1 MIDFLPIQDDDF
13 TFSSL
18 FQNYEEGHTDTTEF
32 GMYPFFRL
40 RYFFLDKKSLPIMT
54 LKIDEEKIENFDM
67 FRNIFIRGDYFY
79 LIAYHY
85 FINIKEYEF
94 EYKVEGRMKIADK
107 NGELKTISF
116 FEPLYNALIDEK
128 IKSQKLLRH
137 EYIVSKNKYLYI
149 NKLTE
154 ILFNDYYD
162 LDDAIRKEKNV
173 FAKYGMAVKEV
184 YLEVFRDFYSNFVDY
199 LTTENF
205 EDLKKLVYPSKKE
218 VQSFRFAPRKT
229 YRNLKDMEART
240 KIVESIKQ
248 NLIEKGFISKITTF
262 EQVYDLFDNKRRE
275 LPKILW
281 EKDIT
286 SLATF
291 YKIME
296 DDKIIQD
303 AEGEHWKILADYFI
317 LKNNS
322 EISREELKS
331 KKKSTNFKILT
342 DLESTFDLLKK
353 IIA

>member
-13 TFSSL
+13 RFSSL

-40 RYFFLDKKSLPIMT
+40 RYFFLDRKSLPIMT
-54 LKIDEEKIENFDM
+54 LKIDEEKIEEFEM
-67 FRNIFIRGDYFY
+67 FKNIFLRGDYFY

-85 FINIKEYEF
+85 FMNVKDYEF
-94 EYKVEGRMKIADK
+94 EYKKEGRMKIEDE
-107 NGELKTISF
+107 NGNLTIVSF
-116 FEPLYNALIDEK
+116 FEPLYSALIEEK

-154 ILFNDYYD
+154 LLFNDYYD

-173 FAKYGMAVKEV
+173 FAKYGIAVKEV
-184 YLEVFRDFYSNFVDY
+184 YLEVFRDFYTNFVDY

-205 EDLKKLVYPSKKE
+205 EALKKLVYPSKKE
-218 VQSFRFAPRKT
+218 VQSFRFAPRET
-229 YRNLKDMEART
+229 YRNLKDMEARE

-248 NLIEKGFISKITTF
+248 NLIDKEFISEITTF

-275 LPKILW
+275 LPKIIWL
-281 EKDIT
+281 KDIT
-286 SLATF
+286 SLATL

-296 DDKIIQD
+296 DDKIIQN

-317 LKNNS
+317 LRNDS

-331 KKKSTNFKILT
+331 KKKSANFKILE
-342 DLESTFDLLKK
+342 DLTSVFDLLKK

>member
-13 TFSSL
+13 SFSSL

-32 GMYPFFRL
+32 GIYPFFKL
-40 RYFFLDKKSLPIMT
+40 KYFYMKRASLPIMR
-54 LKIDEEKIENFDM
+54 LKIDEEKIESFDM
-67 FRNIFIRGDYFY
+67 FRKIFIRGDYFY

-85 FINIKEYEF
+85 FLNVKEYEF
-94 EYKVEGRMKIADK
+94 EYKVEGRMKIEDE
-107 NGELKTISF
+107 NGQFTIVSF
-116 FEPLYNALIDEK
+116 FEPLYNALIEEK

-173 FAKYGMAVKEV
+173 FAKYGIAVKEV

-205 EDLKKLVYPSKKE
+205 EALKKLVYPSKKE
-218 VQSFRFAPRKT
+218 VQSFKLAPRKT
-229 YRNLKDMEART
+229 YKNLKDMEART
-240 KIVESIKQ
+240 KIIVSIQQ
-248 NLIEKGFISKITTF
+248 NLIGKGYISDITTF

-275 LPKILW
+275 LPKIIW
-281 EKDIT
+281 MKDIT
-286 SLATF
+286 ALATF

-303 AEGEHWKILADYFI
+303 TEDEHWKILADYFI
-317 LKNNS
+317 LKNDS

-331 KKKSTNFKILT
+331 KKKSTNFKNLE
-342 DLESTFDLLKK
+342 DLESVFDLLKK

>member
-1 MIDFLPIQDDDF
+1 MIDFLPIQDEDF
-13 TFSSL
+13 AFSSL
-18 FQNYEEGHTDTTEF
+18 FQNYEEGHTDATDF

-40 RYFFLDKKSLPIMT
+40 RYFFLDRERLPIRT
-54 LKIDEEKIENFDM
+54 LKIDEEKIERFDM
-67 FRNIFIRGDYFY
+67 FKNIFMRGDYFY

-85 FINIKEYEF
+85 FIHVKEYEF
-94 EYKVEGRMKIADK
+94 EYKVEGKMRIEDK
-107 NGELKTISF
+107 KGELKIVSF
-116 FEPLYNALIDEK
+116 FEPLYNALTAEK
-128 IKSQKLLRH
+128 VKSQKLLRH

-154 ILFNDYYD
+154 ILFSDYFD

-205 EDLKKLVYPSKKE
+205 EALKKLVYPSKKE
-218 VQSFRFAPRKT
+218 GQSFKFAPRKT
-229 YRNLKDMEART
+229 YKNLKDMEART

-303 AEGEHWKILADYFI
+303 SEGEHWKILADYFI
-317 LKNNS
+317 LKNHS
-322 EISREELKS
+322 EISREELKN
-331 KKKSTNFKILT
+331 KKKSTNFKILA

>member
-1 MIDFLPIQDDDF
+1 MINFLPIEDEDF
-13 TFSSL
+13 IFSSL
-18 FQNYEEGHTDTTEF
+18 FQNYEEGHTNVTDF

-40 RYFFLDKKSLPIMT
+40 KYFFLDRERLPVMA
-54 LKIDEEKIENFDM
+54 LKIDEEKIERFDM
-67 FRNIFIRGDYFY
+67 FKNIFIRGDYFY

-85 FINIKEYEF
+85 FIHVKEYEF
-94 EYKVEGRMKIADK
+94 EYKVEGKMRIEDR
-107 NGELKTISF
+107 NGELKIVSF
-116 FEPLYNALIDEK
+116 FEPLYNALIEEK

-154 ILFNDYYD
+154 LLFNDYYD
-162 LDDAIRKEKNV
+162 LDDAISKEKNV
-173 FAKYGMAVKEV
+173 FAKYGIAVKEV
-184 YLEVFRDFYSNFVDY
+184 YLEVFRDFYTNFVDY
-199 LTTENF
+199 LTAENF
-205 EDLKKLVYPSKKE
+205 EALKKLVYPSKKE
-218 VQSFRFAPRKT
+218 VQSFRFAPRET
-229 YRNLKDMEART
+229 YRNLKDMEARE

-248 NLIEKGFISKITTF
+248 NLIDKEFISEITTF

-275 LPKILW
+275 LPKIIWL
-281 EKDIT
+281 KNIT
-286 SLATF
+286 SLATL

-317 LKNNS
+317 LRNDS

-331 KKKSTNFKILT
+331 KKKSTNFKILE
-342 DLESTFDLLKK
+342 DLTSVFDLLKK